1 MSSRSESEISSI
13 SSEPV
18 AVVFLLFTTGI
29 DEGIEAETCFDLF
42 RCPNLGSW
50 GFPLESTELELV
62 IEDFLEEEVSRIP
75 PASEPRLLELCSG
88 IILEEFEVK
97 PGDFKEG
104 GGDFKHVD
112 TDKLE

>member
-1 MSSRSESEISSI
+1 MSSI
-13 SSEPV
+13 SKEPV
-18 AVVFLLFTTGI
+18 VILLFATGI
-29 DEGIEAETCFDLF
+29 DAEGCIEAETCFDLF

-62 IEDFLEEEVSRIP
+62 IEDFLEDEVSRIP